1 MQLQLAVLGK
11 PYITCHDQS
20 LTQSL
25 TADLVSAKGQ
35 ALLIY
40 LAVTGRPH
48 SRTALAGLLWGDMP
62 EETARANLRLTLSKL
77 RKFLPAEILQ
87 ASRLEIG
94 LTDFWLDTSEFQK
107 RLEVGD
113 WRLVIQSTA
122 NHQSPLDLYRGD
134 FLDDFYLPNAPDFEE
149 WVTGQREQWR
159 HTAVTGL
166 SKWLNMAGQ
175 QNDHTTG
182 IPLARK
188 LLAIEPWHE
197 ESHRHLMRL
206 LAASGQRSAALAQY
220 ETCRRLLA
228 DELGIEPTTETT
240 ALFESIRDD
249 KVTPIAAIGRWQG
262 DADWINRTVNTDHS
276 VALSPLHPFTLS
288 LPRPL
293 TPFVGRRAELE
304 HLGMQLLDPNC
315 RLLTVMGMGGMGK
328 TRLALELAATAVP
341 HFPDGVVFVDLSS
354 LAGSELLVTA
364 VTDALN
370 LPLTRSTSP
379 EMQLADYLAPR
390 HLLLVLDNFESVLDG
405 TTLVGHLLA
414 AAPRLSL
421 LITSREPL
429 DLHGEWLYPLGGLAL
444 PDETGGESAPY
455 ADALDFFARCAR
467 RTRPQ
472 FSLAEELPGVIDLC
486 HLTGGMPLALEL
498 AASWT
503 KTLTVAEIVAEI
515 RQDLDILQ
523 ARQANRPER
532 QRSIQAILN
541 QTWQRLTA
549 EEQAVFARL
558 AVFQG
563 PFDRPTAR
571 QVAGA
576 DLGTLTN
583 LLDKALLQRRQQTH
597 YTMHPLVRQFGYGRL
612 QAIPTTF
619 AETQAAYATAYADFC
634 SGRLP
639 QLIQRD
645 LPTLAALKQ
654 EQDNIRAVWEWA
666 VAHQEVAVL
675 AKMAQPLALYLAHYS
690 YYQEHYRRFDTAVTA
705 LTPLST
711 PDAQRVLAYALLEL
725 GNAHMISGKLAD
737 ADAALQ
743 ASETL
748 YAQLAIAH
756 APGLGTDPSVIRSIV
771 AWMRSD
777 FVTAVQLGEKA
788 LAQARAEQ
796 NPRNEA
802 YAHFVMSGASI
813 ALGSY
818 TTAQDHARQAFALA
832 QPLNDPWFLGYCH
845 MELGKS
851 ALALADFAAAD
862 DHFETA
868 FALPQK
874 VDNLTGMAMARLMLG
889 ESQRRQ
895 GKWDGAAQAFG
906 EARQIYQDIHHRM
919 GLARAYAGLGD
930 AATGQGQWAQ
940 ARDYYLQGLKLVVAA
955 GLHTYANTV
964 LVGVG
969 EWLWAVGEEE
979 RGVAVLTA
987 VAQDP
992 LVSVDLQERALRKL
1006 TAVSTPPDGPSTN
1019 TFQLAATLAAE
1030 LEQMTLP
1037 L

>member
-1 MQLQLAVLGK
+1 MGAALPGTLHLAVLGK
-11 PYITCHDQS
+11 PHITCQN
-20 LTQSL
+20 QSL

-77 RKFLPAEILQ
+77 RKFLPEEILQ
-87 ASRLEIG
+87 ANRLEIG
-94 LTDFWLDTSEFQK
+94 LTDFWLDASEFQK
-107 RLEVGD
+107 RLEVAN
-113 WRLVIQSTA
+113 WRLAMQSAA
-122 NHQSPLDLYRGD
+122 NHPSPLDLYRGD
-134 FLDDFYLPNAPDFEE
+134 FLDDFYLSNAPDFEE
-149 WVTGQREQWR
+149 WVMGQREQWR
-159 HTAVTGL
+159 QTAVTGL
-166 SKWLNMAGQ
+166 SKWLNAAGQ
-175 QNDHTTG
+175 QNDHTIG

-188 LLAIEPWHE
+188 LLTIEPWHE

-206 LAASGQRSAALAQY
+206 LAVSGQRSAALAQY

-228 DELGIEPTTETT
+228 DELGIEPTAETT
-240 ALFESIRDD
+240 ALFEQIKDD
-249 KVTPIAAIGRWQG
+249 KETRRQG
-262 DADWINRTVNTDHS
+262 DTVTKDHP
-276 VALSPLHPFTLS
+276 VTLSPPHPFTLS
-288 LPRPL
+288 LPLPL
-293 TPFVGRRAELE
+293 TPFVGRREELE

-315 RLLTVMGMGGMGK
+315 RLLTIMGMGGMGK

-341 HFPDGVVFVDLSS
+341 HFSDGVVFVDLSS
-354 LAGSELLVTA
+354 LAGSDLLVTA
-364 VTDALN
+364 VTDALH
-370 LPLTRSTSP
+370 LPLTRRASP
-379 EMQLADYLAPR
+379 EMQLADCLAPR

-405 TTLVGHLLA
+405 AGLVGHLLA

-429 DLHGEWLYPLGGLAL
+429 NLHGEWLYPLAGLAL
-444 PDETGGESAPY
+444 PNETGGESAPY

-467 RTRPQ
+467 RARPQ

-541 QTWQRLTA
+541 QTWQRLTSA
-549 EEQAVFARL
+549 EQTVFARL

-619 AETQAAYATAYADFC
+619 VETQAAYATAYADFC
-634 SGRLP
+634 NGRLP

-666 VAHQEVAVL
+666 VAHQEVAIL

-705 LTPLST
+705 LTPLPD

-748 YAQLAIAH
+748 YAQLDIPH

-777 FVTAVQLGEKA
+777 FVTAVQLGKKA

-802 YAHFVMSGASI
+802 YAHFVLSGANI

-895 GKWDGAAQAFG
+895 QKWAGAAQAFG

-1006 TAVSTPPDGPSTN
+1006 TAVAIPPDGPSTN
-1019 TFQLAATLAAE
+1019 TFQLAATLSAE
-1030 LEQMTLP
+1030 LEQMSLP

>member
-1 MQLQLAVLGK
+1 MRETLQLAVLGK
-11 PYITCHDQS
+11 PHITCQN
-20 LTQSL
+20 QPL
-25 TADLVSAKGQ
+25 TAEFISTKGQ

-40 LAVTGRPH
+40 LAVSGRPH
-48 SRTALAGLLWGDMP
+48 SRSALAGLLWGDMP

-77 RKFLPAEILQ
+77 RKVLPETILQ
-87 ASRLEIG
+87 ADRFEIGLVNFWLDVREFEERLEIG
-94 LTDFWLDTSEFQK
+94 
-107 RLEVGD
+107 D
-113 WRLVIQSTA
+113 WRVASQAISNLQSLVS
-122 NHQSPLDLYRGD
+122 LYRGD
-134 FLDDFYLPNAPDFEE
+134 FLEEFYLPNTPAFDE
-149 WVTGQREQWR
+149 WVMRQREHWR

-166 SKWLNMAGQ
+166 SNWLDTAVQ
-175 QNDHTTG
+175 RNDHTNG

-228 DELGIEPTTETT
+228 DELGIEPAAETT
-240 ALFESIRDD
+240 ALYEEVMGWAMPSSP
-249 KVTPIAAIGRWQG
+249 TP
-262 DADWINRTVNTDHS
+262 
-276 VALSPLHPFTLS
+276 S
-288 LPRPL
+288 LPTPL

-315 RLLTVMGMGGMGK
+315 RLLTIMGMGGMGK
-328 TRLALELAATAVP
+328 TRLALELATTAVP

-354 LAGSELLVTA
+354 LAGGDLLVTA

-370 LPLTRSTSP
+370 LPLTGSASP
-379 EMQLADYLAPR
+379 ETQLADYLSPR
-390 HLLLVLDNFESVLDG
+390 HMLLVLDNFESAPDG
-405 TTLVGHLLA
+405 ATRVAQWLA
-414 AAPRLSL
+414 AAPRLTL

-429 DLHGEWLYPLGGLAL
+429 NLHGEWLYPLGGLAL

-455 ADALDFFARCAR
+455 ADALDFFDRCAR
-467 RTRPQ
+467 RAHPP
-472 FSLAEELPGVIDLC
+472 FSLTAELPYVIELC

-498 AASWT
+498 AANWA
-503 KTLTVAEIVAEI
+503 KTLSVADIVAEI
-515 RQDLDILQ
+515 RQDLEILQ

-541 QTWQRLTA
+541 QTWQRLTTD
-549 EEQAVFARL
+549 EQAVFARL

-563 PFDRPTAR
+563 PFNRQAAR

-576 DLGTLTN
+576 DLETLTN

-597 YTMHPLVRQFGYGRL
+597 YTMHPLVRQFGHGRL
-612 QAIPTTF
+612 QANPTTF
-619 AETQAAYATAYADFC
+619 AETQAAYAAAYADFC
-634 SGRLP
+634 AERLP
-639 QLIQRD
+639 QLIQRH
-645 LPTLAALKQ
+645 LPTLAELKQ
-654 EQDNIRAVWEWA
+654 EQDNLRAVWEWA
-666 VAHQEVAVL
+666 IAGQEVTVL
-675 AKMAQPLALYLAHYS
+675 DKMAQPLALYLAHYS
-690 YYQEHYRRFDTAVTA
+690 HYQELYRRFDTAVTA
-705 LTPLST
+705 LTPLPD

-743 ASETL
+743 ASE
-748 YAQLAIAH
+748 AIDARLKAPH
-756 APGLGTDPSVIRSIV
+756 RPGLGTDPAIIRSIV

-777 FVTAVQLGEKA
+777 FDTAVQLGKKA

-802 YAHFVMSGASI
+802 YAHFVLSGANI

-818 TTAQDHARQAFALA
+818 TTAQGHARQAFALA
-832 QPLNDPWFLGYCH
+832 QAFNDPWFLGYCH
-845 MELGKS
+845 MELGKA

-862 DHFETA
+862 SHFETA
-868 FALPQK
+868 FALPQQ
-874 VDNLTGMAMARLMLG
+874 VNNLTGMAMARLMLG

-895 GKWDGAAQAFG
+895 GKWAPAARAFG
-906 EARQIYQDIHHRM
+906 EAQQIYQDIHHRM

-930 AATGQGQWAQ
+930 TATGQGQWAP

-969 EWLWAVGEEE
+969 EWLAAVGQTE
-979 RGVAVLTA
+979 RAVAVLTA

-992 LVSVDLQERALRKL
+992 RVNIELKERALKGL
-1006 TAVSTPPDGPSTN
+1006 TAVPPADHPPLTD

-1030 LEQMTLP
+1030 LERIP
-1037 L
+1037 IPEW